1 MAQTPEVLDIHHV
14 HIWLL
19 TDERPVLTVHAR
31 VAENVQHD
39 RIVSEIHDALEV
51 TVRRI
56 TRYGATRIRTLHRRK
71 KAISPER
78 VSASMWL
85 YVNRDILNLE
95 LTFNQGFNLIGDFM

>member
-1 MAQTPEVLDIHHV
+1 MAQIPEVLDIHHV

-56 TRYGATRIRTLHRRK
+56 TRYGATRIGPCAAEK
-71 KAISPER
+71 KPSRPNE
-78 VSASMWL
+78 
-85 YVNRDILNLE
+85 
-95 LTFNQGFNLIGDFM
+95 